1 MLSRYSC
8 RKGLLSWLNYQGSLE
23 GYVYVCSV
31 MSDSLQPHGLQPARL
46 LCPWNFPG
54 KNTGAGCHFLFQ
66 GIVLTQGSNLCLL
79 HLLQW
84 QADSLALVPL
94 GKTRVLLMAMCV
106 CMQSPFSCV
115 WLFVTLWTVATP
127 PLRPPRL
134 LFRAR
139 ILEWVIISSSR
150 GSSQP
155 RDQTRI
161 SYASCISRWVLYL
174 NHLLTGIFL
183 YIEKVLSA

>member
-8 RKGLLSWLNYQGSLE
+8 CKWLLWLNYQGSLE
-23 GYVYVCSV
+23 GYVYVCPV

-66 GIVLTQGSNLCLL
+66 GIFLTQGSNLCLL

-84 QADSLALVPL
+84 QADFLPLVPL
-94 GKTRVLLMAMCV
+94 GKTSVLLRAMHV
-106 CMQSPFSCV
+106 CMQSHLSRV
-115 WLFVTLWTVATP
+115 WLFVILCP
-127 PLRPPRL
+127 PTSPRPSL
-134 LFRAR
+134 LFQAR
-139 ILEWVIISSSR
+139 IMEWVVISSSR

-161 SYASCISRWVLYL
+161 SYAFCVSRY
-174 NHLLTGIFL
+174 HLLTGIFL

>member
-8 RKGLLSWLNYQGSLE
+8 RKGLLSWLNYQGSVE

-31 MSDSLQPHGLQPARL
+31 MSDSLQPHGLQPSRL

-66 GIVLTQGSNLCLL
+66 GIFLTQGSNLSLL

-84 QADSLALVPL
+84 QADSLPLVPL

-106 CMQSPFSCV
+106 CIQSPFSCV
-115 WLFVTLWTVATP
+115 WLFVTLWTVAPFPQAPFLGKNTGVGCHFLLQGIFP
-127 PLRPPRL
+127 TQGSNPYLLRL
-134 LFRAR
+134 L
-139 ILEWVIISSSR
+139 
-150 GSSQP
+150 
-155 RDQTRI
+155 
-161 SYASCISRWVLYL
+161 Y
-174 NHLLTGIFL
+174 
-183 YIEKVLSA
+183 